1 MIEHLAGIFCFR
13 LQSRKILITL
23 FFSVRGANIQLT
35 GIGQANSITVWHALS
50 GIFTGRELQDCDYQ
64 WMAQMLKESGL
75 SREKIF
81 LILNEEVAPALQA
94 NLLYNPTPV
103 MDGWTEEDVTRLAM
117 KFMVRKSTIIDRVV
131 PAHLLLKQRRKHI
144 QYELNRLLVELDKCT

>member
-1 MIEHLAGIFCFR
+1 VIEHLAGIFCFR

-75 SREKIF
+75 AGK
-81 LILNEEVAPALQA
+81 
-94 NLLYNPTPV
+94 NLP
-103 MDGWTEEDVTRLAM
+103 DSG
-117 KFMVRKSTIIDRVV
+117 
-131 PAHLLLKQRRKHI
+131 
-144 QYELNRLLVELDKCT
+144 